1 MEPMTDEGAGTLP
14 MIGTCRRVQISQ
26 TTVNTMM
33 EMMPRRAVALH
44 RLFLIDD
51 MVSPSVTFPVRRP

>member
-1 MEPMTDEGAGTLP
+1 MTDAWTRYDRQVR
-14 MIGTCRRVQISQ
+14 RRVQISQ

-33 EMMPRRAVALH
+33 DMMPRRAVALH

-51 MVSPSVTFPVRRP
+51 MVSPSVTSRLPGL

>member
-1 MEPMTDEGAGTLP
+1 
-14 MIGTCRRVQISQ
+14 
-26 TTVNTMM
+26 VNTMM
-33 EMMPRRAVALH
+33 DMMPRRAVALH